1 MNLLFPSA
9 SAPFDFLV
17 IFKKHLD
24 AEKLKM
30 LQWSPIDNS
39 GKNDDINEEAEEAE
53 ETIMVS
59 S

>member
-1 MNLLFPSA
+1 
-9 SAPFDFLV
+9 
-17 IFKKHLD
+17 
-24 AEKLKM
+24 M